1 MVYLLIPIFVNGD
14 NDHGYDVDNDDD
26 IHDISFLHVFI
37 CLYSFVHQHSHL
49 VDGIGDDDGVVD
61 DDDDHG
67 DDVDHGDDIH
77 DISFLHVFV
86 CLYSFV
92 HQHSH
97 GVDGIGVQ
105 LSC

>member
-1 MVYLLIPIFVNGD
+1 MMMMI
-14 NDHGYDVDNDDD
+14 
-26 IHDISFLHVFI
+26 ISFLHLFV
-37 CLYSFVHQHSHL
+37 CLYGPIHQHSHL

-67 DDVDHGDDIH
+67 DDVDNDDDIH

-97 GVDGIGVQ
+97 GVDGVGIQ
-105 LSC
+105 LSCTPSKHTSQVGLNRVA